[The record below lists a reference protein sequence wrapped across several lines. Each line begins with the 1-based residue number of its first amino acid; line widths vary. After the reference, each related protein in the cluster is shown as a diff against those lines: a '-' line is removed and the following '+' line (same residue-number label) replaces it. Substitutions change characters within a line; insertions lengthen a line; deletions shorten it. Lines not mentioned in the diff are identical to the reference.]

1 MSSLR
6 LPIFDGSYRLSS
18 ELLTRGFGAGC
29 GPERCNAGCCRE
41 GGAYVDLRERDRILE
56 HAALIRPHLDD
67 TQNADSAQ
75 WFEPEEKLDPDYP
88 SGACAG
94 TAQLA
99 GRCNFLDR
107 NDRCSLQSAAL
118 AAGMHKWALKP
129 MYCALFPLDL
139 SGGVVKLDGRVRHGA
154 CCAPT
159 SDFTRSALEACRE
172 EIVHLVGAEQ
182 VAAFE
187 AERGVASGSGPEP
200 AAGTAVSATPRDR
213 DL

>member
-6 LPIFDGSYRLSS
+6 LPIFDGVYGISS
-18 ELLTRGFGAGC
+18 ELITHGFAAAC
-29 GPERCNAGCCRE
+29 GPERCNAACCRE
-41 GGAYVDLRERDRILE
+41 GGAYVDVRERDRILA
-56 HAALIRPHLDD
+56 HAELIRPHLDD
-67 TQNADSAQ
+67 TQNPDPGQ

-94 TAQLA
+94 TAHVA

-107 NDRCSLQSAAL
+107 SGLCSLQSAAL

-139 SGGVVKLDGRVRHGA
+139 SAGVVKLDGRVRHRA

-159 SDFTRSALEACRE
+159 RDFTRSALEACRE
-172 EIVHLVGAEQ
+172 EVVHLVGAAG

-187 AERGVASGSGPEP
+187 AQRAAEQTAGSSREDGE
-200 AAGTAVSATPRDR
+200 
-213 DL
+213 

>member
-18 ELLTRGFGAGC
+18 ELLTRGFAVGC

-67 TQNADSAQ
+67 TQNTDPAQ
-75 WFEPEEKLDPDYP
+75 WFEPEEKLDSDYP

-94 TAQLA
+94 TAHKA

-107 NDRCSLQSAAL
+107 DDRCSLQSAAL
-118 AAGMHKWALKP
+118 AQGMHKWALKP

-139 SGGVVKLDGRVRHGA
+139 AAGVVKLDGRVRDGA

-159 SDFTRSALEACRE
+159 ADFARSAFEACRE
-172 EIVHLVGAEQ
+172 EIVHLVGAAG

-187 AERGVASGSGPEP
+187 AQRAAGSEP
-200 AAGTAVSATPRDR
+200 AAGTAVGPLVTDDR
-213 DL
+213 